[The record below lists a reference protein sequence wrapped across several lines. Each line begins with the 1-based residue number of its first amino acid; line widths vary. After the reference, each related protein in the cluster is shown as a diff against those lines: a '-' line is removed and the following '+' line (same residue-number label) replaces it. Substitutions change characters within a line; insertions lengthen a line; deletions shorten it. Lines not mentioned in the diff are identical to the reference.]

1 MPLTKEE
8 SARLDAFRDASMACE
23 AIYNSLA
30 KACGLSGPEY
40 WSLVL
45 IHEGIVTQGE
55 ISRQLCLNRQTLN
68 SAFKLLIRKGLIR
81 LEPLPQDQRS
91 KQAILTQAGETFV
104 REHIVRMEDLEAQ
117 AWQALS
123 PEEQTDLTRLTLR
136 FNAAMTAAL
145 EHDKMDNDSS
155 EDPSSQ

>member
-1 MPLTKEE
+1 MPLHPEDA
-8 SARLDAFRDASMACE
+8 ARLDAFRDASMACE
-23 AIYNSLA
+23 AIYNALA

-45 IHEGIVTQGE
+45 IHEGVVTQGE
-55 ISRQLCLNRQTLN
+55 ISRQLCLSRQTLN
-68 SAFKLLIRKGLIR
+68 SAFKLLIKKGLIR

-91 KQAILTQAGETFV
+91 KQAILTQRGQAFV
-104 REHIVRMEDLEAQ
+104 REHIFRMEDLEAQ

-123 PEEQTDLTRLTLR
+123 PKEQAELTRLTLR

-145 EHDKMDNDSS
+145 EEDQTDKDSS

>member
-1 MPLTKEE
+1 MPLHPEDA
-8 SARLDAFRDASMACE
+8 ARLDAFRDASMACE
-23 AIYNSLA
+23 AIYNALA

-45 IHEGIVTQGE
+45 IHEGVVTQGE
-55 ISRQLCLNRQTLN
+55 ISRQLCLSRQTLN
-68 SAFKLLIRKGLIR
+68 SAFKLLIKKGLIR

-91 KQAILTQAGETFV
+91 KQAILTQRGQAFV
-104 REHIVRMEDLEAQ
+104 REHIVRMEDLEAR
-117 AWQALS
+117 QALS
-123 PEEQTDLTRLTLR
+123 PKEQAELTRLTRR

-145 EHDKMDNDSS
+145 EGDQPDKDSS